1 MSSSPVASSAATLV
15 VERVRERLRAEAS
28 DAGRHPDAVR
38 SIARAE
44 IRRHNDFAL
53 ARGLVPIDDEAGF
66 VREVLAAVSGY
77 GPLQP
82 YLDDPTIEELWINAP
97 ELGLLICACCTRPAN
112 TFAHLWIWFAR

>member
-1 MSSSPVASSAATLV
+1 MLV

-53 ARGLVPIDDEAGF
+53 ARGLVPIDDEAAF

-97 ELGLLICACCTRPAN
+97 EHVYASDNPPRRAGQEYPSGTLERRIK
-112 TFAHLWIWFAR
+112 